1 MKTYEVAGQTPAESA
16 QPCGCDPAAHH
27 TCGWHTAVITDT
39 YSSPKD
45 FMGLAPEVNGQRS
58 EFLTGMS
65 IGSVPAGNPAP
76 IRSFDSGASRDVD
89 TSKYDYE
96 GFLNPLALQAFGA
109 YMHKHRQIADGS
121 LRASDNWQKGIPQD
135 VYMKSLVRHT
145 VDLWA
150 THRGYTCRSEP
161 FPEDMDATALCC
173 AIIFNAMGY
182 LKELLDPAEINLDK
196 S

>member
-1 MKTYEVAGQTPAESA
+1 MSMQYVEKPVQAGQAAQTTAQSA
-16 QPCGCDPAAHH
+16 QPCGCDPGAGY
-27 TCGWHTAVITDT
+27 TCLQHVEFVQAGDT
-39 YSSPKD
+39 KVRVLRGP
-45 FMGLAPEVNGQRS
+45 GPTPE
-58 EFLTGMS
+58 MS
-65 IGSVPAGNPAP
+65 YTPLFEPMPV
-76 IRSFDSGASRDVD
+76 IRSFDSGANRDVD

-109 YMHKHRQIADGS
+109 YMHKHRRIADGS

-150 THRGYTCRSEP
+150 EHRGYAANSQACPPIGDKRE
-161 FPEDMDATALCC
+161 LCC

-196 S
+196 A